1 MASYAE
7 DLARWRAER
16 KQAEISNRLEEIKQE
31 HAQAAR
37 ERDTAIANND
47 LETAEW
53 RDGDCERLE
62 QEWNQ
67 YVPPQRP
74 QMDPRAADWVQ
85 RNAPFFE
92 RHGDQKASKAVL
104 DWVYYMMRPKNP
116 NTNNP
121 AYTGMGLT
129 YEQVVSPQGKKI
141 LEELLETHGQAF
153 HNVRFD
159 PNEQTITATE
169 AAKISGVSPQTY
181 NNASREL
188 ARDGRF
194 GFQQKR

>member
-16 KQAEISNRLEEIKQE
+16 KQAEISNRLEQIKTE
-31 HAQAAR
+31 HAEAAR

-67 YVPPQRP
+67 YVPPQQP
-74 QMDPRAADWVQ
+74 QMHPASVEFLQKNRAF
-85 RNAPFFE
+85 RE
-92 RHGDQKASKAVL
+92 RHGQAADQAILMAHNYAV
-104 DWVYYMMRPKNP
+104 RPRNP
-116 NTNNP
+116 NTTNP

-129 YEQVVSPQGKKI
+129 PNTPQYFEAVKSLLTMYAKDHG
-141 LEELLETHGQAF
+141 LHYDPEEEAL
-153 HNVRFD
+153 
-159 PNEQTITATE
+159 TANE
-169 AAKISGVSPQTY
+169 AAKASGVSNQTY

-188 ARDGRF
+188 ARDKRF
-194 GFQQKR
+194 SFQQKG